1 MKNGYGQEVQWVIAE
16 DFWAYAKETMSP
28 EKYAEMEARHK
39 ELCEQIRERSAAL
52 QPKNTQTTVRVRFE
66 SGQIVVDNGKKLI
79 WPTEED
85 FCAKAK
91 EALSPE
97 ELAWKKEAYRRM
109 REQYDKGNKPISI
122 ITDSEGC
129 VVGFAGPIMHSCSV
143 AIPAEM
149 ITDPW
154 TGQPRVFTA
163 EEKAKYDR
171 TNRGWSPERRERVAC
186 FKCEICNRLFRE
198 HSWQEFDDCMAQI
211 EAPHHH
217 LYPKGQRAKKE
228 TIA

>member
-91 EALSPE
+91 EVLSPE

-109 REQYDKGNKPISI
+109 REQYDKGTNPYRLPRIRR
-122 ITDSEGC
+122 DALL
-129 VVGFAGPIMHSCSV
+129 VLPVQSCT
-143 AIPAEM
+143 PA
-149 ITDPW
+149 
-154 TGQPRVFTA
+154 
-163 EEKAKYDR
+163 
-171 TNRGWSPERRERVAC
+171 
-186 FKCEICNRLFRE
+186 L
-198 HSWQEFDDCMAQI
+198 
-211 EAPHHH
+211 
-217 LYPKGQRAKKE
+217 
-228 TIA
+228 